1 MTGFSMMI
9 RVHLEPKELD
19 MKGTLKAAIV
29 AASAA
34 LVASIGTS
42 GWAQQQPGA
51 TPAPQPA
58 PAQPGP
64 GMGQQQMQRGMEH
77 GKAGQGMGGQ
87 MMQQGREHAPMGP
100 GMMQQQQQ
108 PGTAPQPAQATPP
121 ATTK

>member
-1 MTGFSMMI
+1 MNAIVKT
-9 RVHLEPKELD
+9 
-19 MKGTLKAAIV
+19 AIV

-34 LVASIGTS
+34 LIASVSAS
-42 GWAQQQPGA
+42 GWAQQQPG
-51 TPAPQPA
+51 TSPAPQTT

-87 MMQQGREHAPMGP
+87 MQQGREHAPMGP

-108 PGTAPQPAQATPP
+108 PGTAQQPSQGTPP
-121 ATTK
+121 AKTQ

>member
-1 MTGFSMMI
+1 M
-9 RVHLEPKELD
+9 R
-19 MKGTLKAAIV
+19 AIAKTAIL
-29 AASAA
+29 AASVA
-34 LVASIGTS
+34 LIGSVGAVSS

-77 GKAGQGMGGQ
+77 EKAGQGMGGQ

-100 GMMQQQQQ
+100 GMMQQQQ
-108 PGTAPQPAQATPP
+108 PGTAQQPSQGTPP

>member
-1 MTGFSMMI
+1 MSGFSMI
-9 RVHLEPKELD
+9 FIVTQNQELD
-19 MKGTLKAAIV
+19 MKAIVKTTIV

-34 LVASIGTS
+34 LIASVSAS
-42 GWAQQQPGA
+42 GWAQQQPGI
-51 TPAPQPA
+51 TPAPQTT

-77 GKAGQGMGGQ
+77 EKAGQGMGGQ

-100 GMMQQQQQ
+100 GMMQQQQ
-108 PGTAPQPAQATPP
+108 PGTAQQPAPGTPP